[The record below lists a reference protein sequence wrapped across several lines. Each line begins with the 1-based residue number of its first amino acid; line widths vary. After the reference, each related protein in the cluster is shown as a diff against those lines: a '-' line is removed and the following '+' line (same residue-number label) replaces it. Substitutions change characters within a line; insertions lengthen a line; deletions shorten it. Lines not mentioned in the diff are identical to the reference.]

1 MRKVSCDN
9 VSSRFLVIVVAA
21 VTIGATWTV
30 RSQSQPDPRET
41 TTISLGKATGP
52 PGGRVTVTVALTTP
66 PGVDVGEFE
75 VIVTAPTPQ
84 LTFVT
89 AETGGLAD
97 GVDADLQEAVLPGGG
112 KDAAR
117 VRVTLSTLKG
127 KATRQPLPNGVLVY
141 LLFSVNKDLK
151 RGQSLTLQATGKAVS
166 PANPSK
172 AIQPLAVKGTTV
184 KVGDAPITSCFFY
197 MH

>member
-1 MRKVSCDN
+1 M
-9 VSSRFLVIVVAA
+9 
-21 VTIGATWTV
+21 
-30 RSQSQPDPRET
+30 
-41 TTISLGKATGP
+41 
-52 PGGRVTVTVALTTP
+52 TVALTTP

-75 VIVTAPTPQ
+75 IIVTAPTPQ

-97 GVDADLQEAVLPGGG
+97 GVDADLQEAALPGGSKG
-112 KDAAR
+112 TAR
-117 VRVTLSTLKG
+117 VRITLSTLRG

-151 RGQSLTLQATGKAVS
+151 RGESLTLQATGKAVS
-166 PANPSK
+166 PVNPPK
-172 AIQPLAVKGTTV
+172 AVQPLAVRGTTV